1 MLKDCSVYFI
11 FIIFSFFLLYPNF
24 RGNLCDDKLLHDF
37 MSGEDIM
44 NKEVISRT
52 SSETFDKLEEKIY
65 KVDSTGASISTGC
78 SISLLHRYC
87 AKLPRD
93 M

>member
-1 MLKDCSVYFI
+1 
-11 FIIFSFFLLYPNF
+11 
-24 RGNLCDDKLLHDF
+24 
-37 MSGEDIM
+37 M

-52 SSETFDKLEEKIY
+52 SSDTFDNLEEKIY

-93 M
+93 MYGFALLCLFFKLMFQTETCHSFL